1 MGSPNYNIIGLLS
14 WHFDSNHVQRFL
26 KMSLVVGPQLWQQLP
41 EKITLLI
48 LCETKALDSGC
59 PNAAQPQNALAEK
72 VNPPLFIWCF
82 LSVLDSL
89 VLEVLVVLV
98 VVSRQQDATA
108 HPPRREAGRPK
119 LWWVL
124 LPILPRS
131 ISQAHKHTT
140 RYNHKHKIPH
150 KYSTAAHSALIN
162 FSSTQVHTQTQ
173 AHCTQKNTSI
183 QSQAL
188 IGAAAHSS

>member
-1 MGSPNYNIIGLLS
+1 M
-14 WHFDSNHVQRFL
+14 
-26 KMSLVVGPQLWQQLP
+26 GPQLWQQLP

-48 LCETKALDSGC
+48 LCETTALDSGC

-108 HPPRREAGRPK
+108 HPPQREAGRPK

-140 RYNHKHKIPH
+140 RYNHKHKISH
-150 KYSTAAHSALIN
+150 KHSAPAHSAPIN
-162 FSSTQVHTQTQ
+162 VSSTQANTQAHTQTQ
-173 AHCTQKNTSI
+173 AHAHCTQKNTSI

-188 IGAAAHSS
+188 LQPTLADQYRKQTINNGLKTLSTLFHSSPLV